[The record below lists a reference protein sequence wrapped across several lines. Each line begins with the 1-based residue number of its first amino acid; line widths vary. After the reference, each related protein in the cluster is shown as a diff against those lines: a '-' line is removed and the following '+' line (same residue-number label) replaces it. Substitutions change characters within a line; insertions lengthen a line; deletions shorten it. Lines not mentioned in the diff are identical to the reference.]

1 MFNKVLFFVL
11 FFISSFSIA
20 KAEGP
25 ILVFNYE
32 DAIYEQAIQEK
43 NKNVLLIFGADWCP
57 SCVRLKKDLLKLDL
71 HDYIICQIDVDQ
83 RRDLAKKYNVNRY
96 PTSII
101 INNKEEKSKIVGYSR
116 FSYQKWLDKNK

>member
-1 MFNKVLFFVL
+1 MFNKVLFFVF

-25 ILVFNYE
+25 ILVLNYE